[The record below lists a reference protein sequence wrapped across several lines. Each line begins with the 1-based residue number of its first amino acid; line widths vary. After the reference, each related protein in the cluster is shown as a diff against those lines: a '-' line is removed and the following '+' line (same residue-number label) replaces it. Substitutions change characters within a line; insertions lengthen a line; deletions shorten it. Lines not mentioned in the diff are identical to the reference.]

1 VATPI
6 PENRAPFSIEEVA
19 LATGGSIVARGSS
32 DAGAGITSDSRAAK
46 QGTLFVA
53 LKGESHDGHAFVD
66 RAIAQGAAAVVVER
80 GRGKDVAHGA
90 ASVIEVADT
99 LSAWGDIA
107 RAHLAA
113 WRRAA
118 GRTVVGITGTA
129 GKTTTKELTAAL
141 FAELAPTLA
150 TQGNLNNRIGVPA
163 TIFTIEPSHV
173 HAVIEMGM
181 SVRDEIAQLGHI
193 VVPNAGIVTNIGV
206 GHAEGVGGT
215 RADVAREKGAMYE
228 ALAPDGIA
236 IANADDDFV
245 MKELA
250 RKGTRRAITF
260 GRAGD
265 YALVSRT
272 VSDRGQTIRFDTKG
286 DTKAV
291 GNRDVTIPLPSE
303 AQAIDLLAGLAAV
316 EALTST
322 RLEPAAIE
330 RAVRSVSMQG
340 RLAIVALRD
349 GTLLIDDTYNANPE
363 SMKAALRT
371 LAEAAGKNRRKV
383 AILGEMKE
391 LGPRAQEEHERLG
404 NILAECAVDLVI
416 GSGGLVERT
425 LARASS
431 SGVPVADAGS
441 PDDACRVAEAE
452 VKPGDVVLVKG
463 SRSVRMERVVE
474 TLIRTRGRAEES
486 GR

>member
-19 LATGGSIVARGSS
+19 LATGGTVVARGTS
-32 DAGAGITSDSRAAK
+32 DGGAGITSDSRAASA
-46 QGTLFVA
+46 GTLFVA

-66 RAIAQGAAAVVVER
+66 RAIAQGAAAVLVER

-90 ASVIEVADT
+90 AYVIEVADT
-99 LSAWGDIA
+99 LRAWGDVA
-107 RAHLAA
+107 RAHLAK
-113 WRRAA
+113 WRAA
-118 GRTVVGITGTA
+118 SGRTVVGITGTA

-141 FAELAPTLA
+141 FKELAPTIA

-163 TIFTIEPSHV
+163 TLFTIEPSHV

-181 SVRDEIAQLGHI
+181 SVRGEIEELGRI
-193 VVPNAGIVTNIGV
+193 VAPDAGIVTNIGV

-228 ALAPDGIA
+228 ALAPDGVA
-236 IANADDDFV
+236 IANADDDYV

-250 RKGTRRAITF
+250 RKGARRAMTF

-265 YALVSRT
+265 YALVSRA
-272 VSDRGQTIRFDTKG
+272 VSDRGQAISFDTKG
-286 DTKAV
+286 TAR
-291 GNRDVTIPLPSE
+291 RDVTIPLPSE

-316 EALTST
+316 ESLTKKQ
-322 RLEPAAIE
+322 LEPAVIE
-330 RAVRSVSMQG
+330 RAVRRVSMQG
-340 RLAIVALRD
+340 RLAMVALRD

-404 NILAECAVDLVI
+404 NFLAECGVDLVI

-431 SGVPVADAGS
+431 SGVSIADAGS
-441 PDDACRVAEAE
+441 PDDACGVAEE
-452 VKPGDVVLVKG
+452 RVKAGDVVLVKG

-486 GR
+486 G